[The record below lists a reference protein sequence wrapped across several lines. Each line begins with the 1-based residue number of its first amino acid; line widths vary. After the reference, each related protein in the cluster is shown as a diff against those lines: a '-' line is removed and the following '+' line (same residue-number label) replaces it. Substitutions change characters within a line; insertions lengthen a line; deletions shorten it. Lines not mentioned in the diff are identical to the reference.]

1 MSAFGTKKKATIR
14 KKGATL
20 FALALA
26 GMNLVL
32 SGCAGLVNANN
43 GNNQAPAIL
52 AEGAANITK
61 NSAQIQ
67 WTTNVAT
74 TSQVQYGTTASYGS
88 TTALDSTMVTS
99 HVVALS
105 ALTANQTYHFRV
117 VSSANGQQVTGDDL
131 TFTTASST
139 AALAVSTGSLPA
151 GTIGTAYS
159 SSVQATGGQSPYTWT
174 ITSGTMA
181 IGLTLSSSG
190 TISGTPT
197 TAGTASFTVQA
208 KDAANATA
216 TKALT
221 LTVAA
226 AAQAPTVSTNSL
238 AGGTVGSA
246 YSTTLG
252 ATGGKTPYTWSVT
265 SGALPAGLTLS
276 SAGAI
281 SGTPTTAGSAAFT
294 VQVKDSNNLTGAKS
308 LNIVIAAASQSPSV
322 STTSLSAGTVGT
334 AYSATL
340 AATGGK
346 TPYAWSIS
354 TGSLPAG
361 LTLSSAGAISG
372 TPTAAGTASFTVQVK
387 DANNLTATKALSIAV
402 TAAAQPPSVST
413 STLAAGTVS
422 TAYSATLAASGGKT
436 PYTWSITTGALPA
449 GLSISSAGAISG
461 TPTAAATSSFTVQV
475 KDANALTATKALSIV
490 VNPAAATP
498 LSISTT
504 SLGTGVVGQTFNST
518 IKVSGGKASYTFAVS
533 TGTLPAGLSL
543 AASTGVVSGTPSTAG
558 SSTFTVKV
566 TDSSSPVQTA
576 SQSYTVTVSAGGG
589 AMDQYLGLMS
599 VPCTNNGTSFIVTKV
614 NNNLVFCSPA
624 GHALFARGFYVFDDN
639 TSKSDES
646 GGSSASYSTAKYG
659 NTTSNWAPPQLNRIK
674 NWGFNAVGPFSNA
687 YARPVWSG
695 QTVKV
700 PFILFENSS
709 NYSMTN
715 NQGWGK
721 GPVKDFLH
729 LATATWQGYR
739 PGCGIADYRDPNW
752 AAYLAGTMVND
763 YVTTQTAAA
772 SAADKGYLLG
782 VSFDDSDCLHGFGA
796 GPDFATQ
803 PSGNNDFRLG
813 YVALFIPPTDYANS
827 SEKQIYTDGNV
838 YIRKRLRDMLAA
850 KYGTA
855 SSLNSAWG
863 SGYSTLDS
871 SGVCV
876 GSQPISCASSAGA
889 DTVGSG
895 NGSTLSFSTT
905 LSHTTVSAYSLAI
918 YAGGTLVGGD
928 TGSGKIYGPSLSG
941 TINYSTGA
949 LSLTF
954 SGAAPAAN
962 AAITAS
968 YIANG
973 WGIGT
978 GFLDEDC
985 RAAHASYCGSGK
997 QTVTM
1002 SDVPSAV
1009 QADMNALTQDIA
1021 AYYSSTINNTIQS
1034 WASAHGF
1041 VGHVPHLGPSTLGTW
1056 TTPPDRYV
1064 LQGFKGNVDAW
1075 QYGGAGTFTQ
1085 AELDFIQSNMGDVA
1099 LIEGEYRT
1107 ANADS
1112 PYSWPNSAAV
1122 HVGSA
1127 VTVTIV
1133 TPSQIIGTSTLI
1145 DVTCAAS
1152 DYNQIQV
1159 RPTAVTAATV
1169 TYNAPGTP
1177 AEAAT
1182 TCNLRVSDKNVGG
1195 FASQDARGK
1204 DFFSKVSVLPS
1215 RAYTATGTRPYIGY
1229 LWWQYQD
1236 NQSELLNWGV
1246 ITLRDNA
1253 YDGTEDVNPAVSCVT
1268 IITSATCGKE
1278 LRGPYGSVIPYLSQ
1292 TNAAIDSFL
1301 ISGK

>member
-1 MSAFGTKKKATIR
+1 MSAFGTMRKATLR
-14 KKGATL
+14 RQGAVL
-20 FALALA
+20 LAFALC
-26 GMNLVL
+26 GMNLIL
-32 SGCAGLVNANN
+32 AGCAGLVNANN

-52 AEGAANITK
+52 TEGAANITK
-61 NSAQIQ
+61 NSAQVQ

-74 TSQVQYGTTASYGS
+74 TSQVQYGTTTNYG
-88 TTALDSTMVTS
+88 TTTPLDSTMVTS
-99 HVVALS
+99 HAVALS

-131 TFTTASST
+131 SFTTASST

-151 GTIGTAYS
+151 STVGTAYS
-159 SSVQATGGQSPYTWT
+159 STVQATGGQSPYTWT

-181 IGLTLSSSG
+181 LGLTLSSSG

-197 TAGTASFTVQA
+197 TTGTASFTVQV

-216 TKALT
+216 SKALT

-226 AAQAPTVSTNSL
+226 AAQPPT
-238 AGGTVGSA
+238 
-246 YSTTLG
+246 
-252 ATGGKTPYTWSVT
+252 
-265 SGALPAGLTLS
+265 
-276 SAGAI
+276 
-281 SGTPTTAGSAAFT
+281 
-294 VQVKDSNNLTGAKS
+294 
-308 LNIVIAAASQSPSV
+308 V
-322 STTSLSAGTVGT
+322 STTSLANGTVST

-346 TPYAWSIS
+346 TPYAWSIT

-372 TPTAAGTASFTVQVK
+372 TPTT
-387 DANNLTATKALSIAV
+387 
-402 TAAAQPPSVST
+402 
-413 STLAAGTVS
+413 
-422 TAYSATLAASGGKT
+422 
-436 PYTWSITTGALPA
+436 
-449 GLSISSAGAISG
+449 
-461 TPTAAATSSFTVQV
+461 AATSSFTVQV

-490 VNPAAATP
+490 VNPAGPTP
-498 LSISTT
+498 LSITT
-504 SLGTGVVGQTFNST
+504 VSLGTGVVGQIFNTT
-518 IKVSGGKASYTFAVS
+518 IKVTGGTASYTFSISSGA
-533 TGTLPAGLSL
+533 LPAGLSL
-543 AASTGVVSGTPSTAG
+543 AASTGVISGTPSTAG

-576 SQSYTVTVSAGGG
+576 NQSYTVVVSAGGG
-589 AMDQYLGLMS
+589 ATDQYLGLMS
-599 VPCTNNGTSFIVTKV
+599 VPCTNNNTSFIITKV

-624 GHALFARGFYVFDDN
+624 GHAMFARGFYVFDDN
-639 TSKSDES
+639 TTKTDES
-646 GGSSASYSTAKYG
+646 GGSSASYATAKYG

-709 NYSMTN
+709 SYSLTN

-721 GPVKDFLH
+721 GPAKDFLH

-752 AAYLAGTMVND
+752 AAYVAGTMVND
-763 YVTTQTAAA
+763 YVTTQTASA
-772 SAADKGYLLG
+772 SASDKGYLLG

-813 YVALFIPPTDYANS
+813 YVAMFIPPTDYANS
-827 SEKQIYTDGNV
+827 TLRQIYTDGNV
-838 YIRKRLRDMLAA
+838 YMRKRLRDMLAA
-850 KYGTA
+850 KYGTV

-876 GSQPISCASSAGA
+876 GSQPIACASSAGA

-895 NGSTLSFSTT
+895 NGSTLSFSST
-905 LSHTTVSAYSLAI
+905 LSHATVSAYSLAI
-918 YAGGTLVGGD
+918 YVGGALVGGD

-954 SGAAPAAN
+954 SGTAPAAN

-985 RAAHASYCGSGK
+985 RSAHASYCGSGK

-1002 SDVPSAV
+1002 SDVPAAV
-1009 QADMNALTQDIA
+1009 QADLNALTQDIA
-1021 AYYSSTINNTIQS
+1021 AYYSSTLNNAIQS

-1041 VGHVPHLGPSTLGTW
+1041 VGHVPHLGPTTLGTW

-1085 AELDFIQSNMGDVA
+1085 AELDFIQGNMGDVA

-1112 PYSWPNSAAV
+1112 PYAWPNSAAV
-1122 HVGSA
+1122 HSGSS
-1127 VTVTIV
+1127 VTVTTV

-1145 DVTCAAS
+1145 DVTCGAS
-1152 DYNQIQV
+1152 DYNAIQV
-1159 RPTAVTAATV
+1159 RPTAVTATTV

-1177 AEAAT
+1177 AEVST
-1182 TCNLRVSDKNVGG
+1182 TCNLRISDKNVGG
-1195 FASQDARGK
+1195 FANQDARGQ

-1215 RAYTATGTRPYIGY
+1215 RAFTATGTRPYVGY

-1253 YDGTEDVNPAVSCVT
+1253 YDGTEDVDPAVSCVT
-1268 IITSATCGKE
+1268 VVTSASCGTE
-1278 LRGPYGSVIPYLSQ
+1278 LRGPYGKIIPYLSQ